1 MFIVH
6 KTLLVP
12 HCGTPLFKQFRRMLN
27 LFSNIVVITVYQR
40 EAYWISNFK
49 ICWKNIV
56 ILSRH
61 KWYLFLGYQHKI
73 ITRVRLKKACL
84 QALSRK
90 LALYRFFSTDVFCS
104 ALYLDK
110 CVISD
115 LLIACIIRADYIMR
129 EKTSVWSETKCPI
142 TLLVHRLNHNLHH
155 ILLSALP
162 QGLLLLFLFKNE
174 VKFYVLILATSKQ
187 FTRCYP
193 FIP

>member
-40 EAYWISNFK
+40 EAFLILKYVGK
-49 ICWKNIV
+49 ILLFYLV
-56 ILSRH
+56 INGN
-61 KWYLFLGYQHKI
+61 LFLGYQHKI
-73 ITRVRLKKACL
+73 ITRVRLKKGSCL

-90 LALYRFFSTDVFCS
+90 LVLYRFFSTDVFCS

-115 LLIACIIRADYIMR
+115 LLIACIISADYIMR
-129 EKTSVWSETKCPI
+129 EKTSV
-142 TLLVHRLNHNLHH
+142 
-155 ILLSALP
+155 
-162 QGLLLLFLFKNE
+162 
-174 VKFYVLILATSKQ
+174 
-187 FTRCYP
+187 
-193 FIP
+193 